1 MLSLTLSSRTTLD
14 VLLMP
19 ICLLSYSHFILFFL
33 TRLSCRN
40 EGKKGFTMYRRPD
53 YPPERKKQGIFL
65 LLFILAGIVFL
76 VVWSGL
82 HQPLTTANSTYTI
95 VTPDDSSSSSTG
107 SVGSSTNTLYARD
120 GSPLPTMVPTAKLHS
135 GVNGNPWGYDFNAI
149 GGHLLYSPVPGFCA
163 GQYFQCVSD
172 FWERS
177 NGYVV
182 ECHSGY
188 YSHSGGVQG
197 ACSQH
202 GGVWRALYS
211 H

>member
-1 MLSLTLSSRTTLD
+1 MYRLPDHPPEQKKQGL
-14 VLLMP
+14 
-19 ICLLSYSHFILFFL
+19 FILF
-33 TRLSCRN
+33 
-40 EGKKGFTMYRRPD
+40 
-53 YPPERKKQGIFL
+53 IFL
-65 LLFILAGIVFL
+65 AGMIFL
-76 VVWSGL
+76 VAYSGL
-82 HQPLTTANSTYTI
+82 HQPSPPVNTYTI
-95 VTPDDSSSSSTG
+95 VTPDDSSSSYTG
-107 SVGSSTNTLYARD
+107 GTGSSTNTLYAHNTV
-120 GSPLPTMVPTAKLHS
+120 LPTMAPTAKLHY
-135 GVNGNPWGYDFNAI
+135 GVNGNPWGYDFNAT
-149 GGHLLYSPVPGFCA
+149 GGELLYSPVPGFCA

>member
-1 MLSLTLSSRTTLD
+1 
-14 VLLMP
+14 
-19 ICLLSYSHFILFFL
+19 
-33 TRLSCRN
+33 
-40 EGKKGFTMYRRPD
+40 MYQPPG
-53 YPPERKKQGIFL
+53 YPPERKKQGLFIL
-65 LLFILAGIVFL
+65 LLFLVGVLFL
-76 VVWSGL
+76 VLWASS
-82 HQPLTTANSTYTI
+82 HQPPATNYTYTV
-95 VTPDDSSSSSTG
+95 VTPDDSNESYSGG
-107 SVGSSTNTLYARD
+107 SGSSTNTLYARHT
-120 GSPLPTMVPTAKLHS
+120 PLPTMAPTAKLHY
-135 GVNGNPWGYDFNAI
+135 GVNHNPWGYDFDAT
-149 GGHLLYSPVPGFCA
+149 GGQLLYSPVPGFCA
-163 GQYFQCVSD
+163 GQYFQCVGD